1 MHKEMR
7 RKGIAGKC
15 KLKRHK
21 PQKGE
26 TVSRDVR
33 YRDGDSRSSDEVL
46 EVKKR
51 EPNLFAH
58 WKYRNRSV
66 VIC

>member
-1 MHKEMR
+1 M
-7 RKGIAGKC
+7 
-15 KLKRHK
+15 KRHK